1 MIDMFHINIPFK
13 QDVIIEMGDC
23 GFVDYM
29 KLAEITDLKIASG
42 NVEFSVVNDRKEV
55 RTGDLYHPWAKIP
68 SSYTDIACKVFD
80 AEPRAN
86 VYWGYLQI
94 KASPAKVMQG
104 HNVYGSEDFRLC
116 IEYLLH
122 SLQTAQ
128 PALWDLLNIGL
139 AELTRI
145 DCTYSIKCANADVLR
160 QAIKQM
166 SNVSNRYV
174 RPARNSDYET
184 TLYFN
189 RATKAN
195 PGAGRSFEL
204 CIYTKHD
211 EIEHQLNDLKRRAKQ
226 GATNRFNHVI
236 EELSSPELQQ
246 FAENRLRFEGRAKKR
261 FIQKHIG
268 NCNLWQVLRH
278 AETFEARHGYRFC
291 EWMFKTLF
299 RDLLDSFEGEEL
311 ELYNEQKIKQLL
323 RDEYN
328 TITPKGNV
336 SYAKADRLFRFY
348 MTLCDRGYD
357 EIKAHTSKAT
367 LHRNL
372 KDLMAIGISKADLQ
386 NLSDGE
392 RLPLAQ
398 VLRFDFDHQR
408 PDNYVEPESPLQP
421 QGDLSYLAI
430 HFGVSER
437 LAHKIGLQT
446 DPIEALRHELGLE
459 EEIDIDA
466 LIDGKTIPI
475 SPRKALSL
483 VIWPDGEVVLTQH
496 DHSPDL
502 FTGGIRPATAGKRP
516 SDTHQRR

>member
-1 MIDMFHINIPFK
+1 MFNINIPLK
-13 QDVIIEMGDC
+13 KDAIIEMGDC
-23 GFVDYM
+23 GFVDYA
-29 KLAEITDLKIASG
+29 KLAEKTELKIACG
-42 NVEFSVVNDRKEV
+42 NVEFSVVNDHKEV
-55 RTGDLYHPWAKIP
+55 RTDDLYHPWSKIP

-116 IEYLLH
+116 CEYILD

-128 PALWDLLNIGL
+128 PELWDLLDIGL

-145 DCTYSIKCANADVLR
+145 DCTYSVKCANADIMR

-211 EIEHQLNDLKRRAKQ
+211 EIEYQLNDLKKRAKK
-226 GATNRFNHVI
+226 GNTERFQRVI
-236 EELSSPELQQ
+236 DELSSPELQA
-246 FAENRLRFEGRAKKR
+246 FAANRLRFEGRAKKR
-261 FIQKHIG
+261 FIQKHAG
-268 NCNLWQVLRH
+268 NCNLWHVIRH
-278 AETFEARHGYRFC
+278 AENFEAKNGYRFC

-299 RDLLDSFEGEEL
+299 HDLLESLQGEEL
-311 ELYNEQKIKQLL
+311 ELYNEHKIKCLL
-323 RDEYN
+323 RDAYS
-328 TITPKGNV
+328 TLTPKGNI

-367 LHRNL
+367 LHRNM
-372 KDLMAIGISKADLQ
+372 KDLMAVGFSKADLQ
-386 NLSDGE
+386 NLKDGE
-392 RLPLAQ
+392 RMPLAQ
-398 VLRFDFDHQR
+398 VLTFDFDHQR
-408 PDNYVEPESPLQP
+408 PEGYQEPQSPIQDRS
-421 QGDLSYLAI
+421 DLSYLAI
-430 HFGVSER
+430 TYGVSPR
-437 LAHKIGLQT
+437 LAHVVGLAE
-446 DPIEALRHELGLE
+446 DPIELLRRKLNLQQD
-459 EEIDIDA
+459 IDIDA
-466 LIDGKTIPI
+466 LIDGHPVPV
-475 SPRKALSL
+475 SPRRAISL
-483 VIWPDGEVVLTQH
+483 VIWPDGEMVLTTH
-496 DHSPDL
+496 DHTPDL
-502 FTGGIRPATAGKRP
+502 FTDSLTPVSTGKRLSP
-516 SDTHQRR
+516 ET